1 MRRSVLW
8 MALAV
13 FGSGTFP
20 VACGAQPQGQGTSSQ
35 MENEPTA
42 KSAWNA
48 ALLASLAKWVDS
60 APSFGLPRPD
70 TAALD
75 KATRDRDVAAI
86 DREAEALALRLARFY
101 LLGCT
106 PVNHH
111 AAWRIPDTDA
121 RLDLAGNLHAA
132 MLEGSLDTFFA
143 DLQPRNPAFAVL
155 RARLAEEADPV
166 RKTTLIR
173 NMERWRWMPR
183 DPGHTYLLVNPAA
196 FSVELWRDGGKVDEW
211 RAIVGRKSSPTPIF
225 AAMVSGVTFNPWWD
239 IPPNIVR
246 ESVGAMMRNN
256 PDAAARK
263 GYVRAGRRYRQRPG
277 PDNALGVMKLAMP
290 NSFNVYIHDTP
301 SKALFNRPVRAF
313 SHGCVRVDR
322 PLDLAAA
329 LLAPRITRADADHIV
344 ASGNT
349 VTEPLPGQVPV
360 YIAYFTAVPS
370 ADGEVAF
377 LSDIYGRDSVM
388 GDALA
393 VQKKCAF

>member
-1 MRRSVLW
+1 
-8 MALAV
+8 
-13 FGSGTFP
+13 
-20 VACGAQPQGQGTSSQ
+20 
-35 MENEPTA
+35 
-42 KSAWNA
+42 
-48 ALLASLAKWVDS
+48 
-60 APSFGLPRPD
+60 
-70 TAALD
+70 
-75 KATRDRDVAAI
+75 
-86 DREAEALALRLARFY
+86 
-101 LLGCT
+101 
-106 PVNHH
+106 
-111 AAWRIPDTDA
+111 
-121 RLDLAGNLHAA
+121 
-132 MLEGSLDTFFA
+132 
-143 DLQPRNPAFAVL
+143 
-155 RARLAEEADPV
+155 
-166 RKTTLIR
+166 
-173 NMERWRWMPR
+173 
-183 DPGHTYLLVNPAA
+183 
-196 FSVELWRDGGKVDEW
+196 
-211 RAIVGRKSSPTPIF
+211 
-225 AAMVSGVTFNPWWD
+225 
-239 IPPNIVR
+239 
-246 ESVGAMMRNN
+246 MRNN